1 MIAVFPGS
9 FKPPHAGHFS
19 IVENLLKHKD
29 ITEVI
34 VLISQK
40 PKPINNKLINMTSVI
55 EARKEARKYIRGI
68 DKMNLPEISK
78 KIKELTLEG
87 KIPSITQDE
96 SYEIWKLYLS
106 LLSKT
111 KQKKVKLMKSR
122 AKSPVQNGFVIK
134 LGKDEAKK
142 GNKIVLVK
150 SAKNGANHRFD
161 FYDMTIGKKNIVTLE
176 IPELGDLSS
185 TNMRNLIEKHKY
197 DQLKDFVPKKTP
209 FNKFKR
215 IFDLA

>member
-40 PKPINNKLINMTSVI
+40 PKPINNKLINMTSVT
-55 EARKEARKYIRGI
+55 EARKEARKYIRGV
-68 DKMNLPEISK
+68 DKMSLPEISK
-78 KIKELTLEG
+78 KIKELRVEG
-87 KIPSITQDE
+87 KIPCITQNE

-106 LLSKT
+106 LLSKI

-161 FYDMTIGKKNIVTLE
+161 FYNMTIGKKNIVTLE

-185 TNMRNLIEKHKY
+185 TNMRDLIKNHKY
-197 DQLKDFVPKKTP
+197 NELKDFIPKKTP
-209 FNKFKR
+209 FNKFKQ
-215 IFDLA
+215 ILGL